1 MLICYVQ
8 KKINLTSGAGKSGLF
23 SSVNKDFAS
32 CLLAKS
38 FCCFLATYD
47 IFLLRALFVCGMYVV
62 WACGLYVGNFSY
74 ALENNFKNKFHEKDT
89 KKRVVKKR
97 CNDKKEKSPYYAW
110 SLQKQF
116 RFFSN
121 SY

>member
-1 MLICYVQ
+1 MMLICYVQ

-89 KKRVVKKR
+89 KKKSSKK
-97 CNDKKEKSPYYAW
+97 A
-110 SLQKQF
+110 L
-116 RFFSN
+116 
-121 SY
+121 